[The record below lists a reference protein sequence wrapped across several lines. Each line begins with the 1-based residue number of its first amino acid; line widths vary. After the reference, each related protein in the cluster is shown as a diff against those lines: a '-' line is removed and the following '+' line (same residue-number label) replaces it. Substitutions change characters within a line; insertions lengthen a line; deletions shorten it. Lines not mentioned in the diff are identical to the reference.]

1 MERISY
7 KDYKSIQKPRGGAYK
22 SNKGHS
28 ESDIQSGIIDY
39 LQLRKH
45 FMVRLN
51 NIPPVQKF
59 GDGSMRFRKM
69 PKGSMKGLPDIMII
83 DDGGFATFLEVKK
96 KGGVQSPEQKIF
108 QKKCEEKGA
117 EYRVVRSIEE
127 VKELGF

>member
-7 KDYKSIQKPRGGAYK
+7 KDYKSIQKPRSGAYK

-28 ESDIQSGIIDY
+28 ESDIQSSIIDY

-59 GDGSMRFRKM
+59 SDGSMRFRRM
-69 PKGSMKGLPDIMII
+69 PKGSMNGLPDIMII
-83 DDGGFATFLEVKK
+83 GDAGFITFLEVKK
-96 KGGVQSPEQKIF
+96 TGGVQSPDQKKF
-108 QKKCEEKGA
+108 QKLCEEKGA
-117 EYRVVRSIEE
+117 EYRIVRSVDD
-127 VKELGF
+127 VKVLGL